1 MHLHCYGFSFFYIYI
16 LLWRFFSFFHS
27 LYGLAAI
34 ALVMIVANGEY
45 QCARRVCD
53 CINCVLRTIQ
63 VRERECTSAPHTT
76 FVIDMKES
84 PESSRNWYL
93 HSQSCFLSSCR
104 LNGEYDLALVDAILV
119 GVCECLR
126 APECTWIYCTF
137 SNHHQ
142 QRRLKIVVAYRMLY
156 VDILIGCVY
165 GFSFEYH
172 GINHAYAVY
181 NLISV
186 CVPIYTGNHSHS
198 ALSVAIKLK

>member
-1 MHLHCYGFSFFYIYI
+1 MHLHCYGFSFFYIYLVVAFF
-16 LLWRFFSFFHS
+16 LLLSFVIWFSCYRTGNDRCQWWISMCTSSVWLHK
-27 LYGLAAI
+27 
-34 ALVMIVANGEY
+34 
-45 QCARRVCD
+45 
-53 CINCVLRTIQ
+53 LRTTYDASKRKRVHKCAAHNI
-63 VRERECTSAPHTT
+63 RDRHEGKSR
-76 FVIDMKES
+76 K
-84 PESSRNWYL
+84 SSRNWYL

-181 NLISV
+181 NLIIV